1 MAAINFE
8 TWAKPNV
15 WKVLL
20 PSAVL
25 LLQGCS
31 DGSSG
36 PEDDFPPGTY
46 GLSGSVT
53 GIAGEIE
60 IDVNGTS
67 QVISTNGEWQSE
79 ARVNENEN
87 YAVTL
92 KQSNGMSCT
101 IANAS
106 GNSDVNVSDVDIE
119 CDGQNQTAYNLNS
132 LDFAVTEPSILT
144 FAFHL
149 IDRFSGSALNN
160 LTADNITEYLDIK
173 ENDSPISPSES
184 FLEVDKFENV
194 NAEYTTVF
202 AIDISGSMSNRELT
216 NITDAIKE
224 TLVDSETGLSQLEPN
239 QYVSI
244 LSFDGDVT
252 EVLVDSQD
260 TELLFEA
267 LDGLSIGGNSTNLYG
282 AIQSAVNMW
291 DNEISLQSIHYG
303 NLILFTDGNDTSS
316 IVSKSDA
323 LSAASGKDIY
333 FIATG
338 SETDTSVLKEFTSS
352 NNIFTLD
359 DFSALTSTLKLA
371 YDHVKTFEDGLYLL
385 SYASPKRAGTHEL
398 TITAIDDFN
407 CDYGVTED
415 EQAELQSK
423 SSLTGCSDNH
433 TYDFNADNFSDVEA
447 ELTLSGSTVTL
458 TPSVTWTA
466 KLRWTRQQ
474 PNFEWNV
481 KQCVGAIDSTVSE
494 DGNQIEFTRTSEQM
508 SLAQVWLTD
517 TTTGIT
523 INDGEGQYLFMA
535 PNEAGLL
542 ASKLYRPELI
552 CAD

>member
-36 PEDDFPPGTY
+36 PEDDFPPGIY

-224 TLVDSETGLSQLEPN
+224 TLVDSETGLS
-239 QYVSI
+239 
-244 LSFDGDVT
+244 
-252 EVLVDSQD
+252 
-260 TELLFEA
+260 
-267 LDGLSIGGNSTNLYG
+267 
-282 AIQSAVNMW
+282 
-291 DNEISLQSIHYG
+291 
-303 NLILFTDGNDTSS
+303 
-316 IVSKSDA
+316 
-323 LSAASGKDIY
+323 
-333 FIATG
+333 
-338 SETDTSVLKEFTSS
+338 
-352 NNIFTLD
+352 
-359 DFSALTSTLKLA
+359 
-371 YDHVKTFEDGLYLL
+371 
-385 SYASPKRAGTHEL
+385 
-398 TITAIDDFN
+398 
-407 CDYGVTED
+407 
-415 EQAELQSK
+415 
-423 SSLTGCSDNH
+423 
-433 TYDFNADNFSDVEA
+433 
-447 ELTLSGSTVTL
+447 
-458 TPSVTWTA
+458 
-466 KLRWTRQQ
+466 
-474 PNFEWNV
+474 
-481 KQCVGAIDSTVSE
+481 
-494 DGNQIEFTRTSEQM
+494 
-508 SLAQVWLTD
+508 
-517 TTTGIT
+517 
-523 INDGEGQYLFMA
+523 
-535 PNEAGLL
+535 
-542 ASKLYRPELI
+542 
-552 CAD
+552 